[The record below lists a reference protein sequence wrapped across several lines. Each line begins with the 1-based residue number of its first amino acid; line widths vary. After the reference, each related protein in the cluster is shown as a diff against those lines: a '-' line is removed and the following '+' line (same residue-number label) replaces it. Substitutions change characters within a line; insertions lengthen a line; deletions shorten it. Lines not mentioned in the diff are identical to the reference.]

1 MLTIQIVPKIFPAVD
16 GVGDYALSLAHQL
29 RQNFNIETHFVV
41 GDLNW
46 SGNKKVDGFNISK
59 VAQHDSSVLFS
70 LLNDIGEEASSV
82 ILQYVGCGYA
92 RRGCPFWLL
101 KGLEHYKT
109 AYPAKKLVT
118 MFHETYGSGP
128 PYYGADPPWIS
139 AFWLSP
145 LQKNIAG
152 RLVISSNYCITSR
165 EKFREQLFNLSHGH
179 NSHISVI
186 PVFSNVGEAT
196 HLPLLKDRQSTLVLF
211 GSRNSRARVYEQF
224 PDAIRDT
231 CRMLEIEKIY
241 DIGPSTELNVTEF
254 DNVPVISLGE
264 KTLSEIG
271 KILLESRAGILNYH
285 PDFLAKS
292 GVYAAYSAYG
302 LIPIIVSSNTTQ
314 ANGTDGLFAGEHY
327 WAINRIDK
335 NLNLEVG
342 QTIAENAY
350 AWYQSHNLKTHTQTF
365 ANKIGLDFIYR

>member
-16 GVGDYALSLAHQL
+16 GVGDYALSLAQHL
-29 RQNFNIETHFVV
+29 RQNFNIETHFIV
-41 GDLNW
+41 GDLDW
-46 SGNKKVDGFNISK
+46 SGGKDVDGFNISQ
-59 VAQHDSSVLFS
+59 VTQHNSTYLLS
-70 LLNDIGEEASSV
+70 LLNDIGQEASSV

-92 RRGCPFWLL
+92 RRGCPYWLL

-139 AFWLSP
+139 AFWLAP

-152 RLVISSNYCITSR
+152 RLVTSSNHCITSR
-165 EKFREQLFNLSHGH
+165 EKFRDQLCNLSHGQ
-179 NSHISVI
+179 NSHISI
-186 PVFSNVGEAT
+186 MPVFSNVGEAA
-196 HLPLLKDRQSTLVLF
+196 HLPLLKDRRPTLVLF

-224 PDAIRDT
+224 PNAICDT
-231 CRMLEIEKIY
+231 CRMLKIEKIY
-241 DIGPSTELNVTEF
+241 DVGPSTELDITEF
-254 DNVPVISLGE
+254 DNVPVVSMGE

-302 LIPIIVSSNTTQ
+302 LIPIVVSSNIAQ
-314 ANGTDGLFAGEHY
+314 ANGTDGLLAGEHY
-327 WAINRIDK
+327 WAINCIDED
-335 NLNLEVG
+335 LNLEVG
-342 QTIAENAY
+342 QTIAKNAY
-350 AWYQSHNLKTHTQTF
+350 DWYQSHSLTAHTQLF
-365 ANKIGLDFIYR
+365 AKQITPNNTHS